1 MMKKNDLTQSESKDI
16 INSRLEIIKLVYN
29 PIYPVLDAINKAI
42 EIEDYILGRKTPVKD
57 KVKV

>member
-1 MMKKNDLTQSESKDI
+1 MIKKNDLTQTESKDI

-29 PIYPVLDAINKAI
+29 PIYPVSDAIKKAI
-42 EIEDYILGRKTPVKD
+42 EIEDYILGRKAPVTD